1 MESNHQLKKF
11 IRSTL
16 GCNCPDEVFDRIDI
30 SSDESLTE
38 IVVGGRLLIH
48 LVRPNPNTPEDLFIT
63 DHVMRGKTERDAK
76 TYNRF
81 RLVLAASVSDEA
93 KQDLFEQA
101 RDGDD
106 KLHLH
111 IIAPEAHEHILSIC
125 QNMLSGP

>member
-63 DHVMRGKTERDAK
+63 DQNLQSFPPGAGCISQRRGETGFVRA
-76 TYNRF
+76 
-81 RLVLAASVSDEA
+81 
-93 KQDLFEQA
+93 
-101 RDGDD
+101 
-106 KLHLH
+106 
-111 IIAPEAHEHILSIC
+111 
-125 QNMLSGP
+125 GP